1 MSTVTKKEIRPYE
14 LQRLIG
20 ETKEYFALQL
30 RKELGLVKVEG
41 PLFVEKNTGIND
53 DLNGVEKPVHFT
65 AKALG
70 DKQLEIVQ
78 SLAKW
83 KRLRLSELAAGV
95 HEGLYVDMRA
105 LRPDEEVS
113 KIHSVYVD
121 QWDWEKV
128 IDASSRNLDYLES
141 QVKSIYRALKATERF
156 LSEHAGI
163 EPILPEDVTFI
174 HSEELLDLYP
184 ELTPKQREDKIAS
197 LHGAVFIIGIGHE
210 LADGKEHDLRSPD
223 YDDWSTS
230 VEGKRGLNGDLLV
243 WNPVLERAFELS
255 SMGIRVDKSALE
267 YQLSKTGH
275 EKRKEL
281 YWHQLLL
288 QDKLPLTI
296 GGGIGQSR
304 LAMFLLRKEH
314 IAEVQES
321 VWNN

>member
-1 MSTVTKKEIRPYE
+1 MTTKIKAEIRPYE

-53 DLNGVEKPVHFT
+53 DLNGVERPVRFT
-65 AKALG
+65 ASALG
-70 DKQLEIVQ
+70 EKQLEIVQ

-83 KRLRLSELAAGV
+83 KRLRLSQLTARTN
-95 HEGLYVDMRA
+95 EGLYVDMRA
-105 LRPDEEVS
+105 LRPDEEIS

-128 IDASSRNLDYLES
+128 IDASSRTIDYLKEQVRQIYSALRSTES
-141 QVKSIYRALKATERF
+141 F
-156 LSEHAGI
+156 LADHADI
-163 EPILPEDVTFI
+163 TPILPQEVTFI
-174 HSEELLDLYP
+174 HSEDLLDLYP
-184 ELTPKQREDKIAS
+184 ELTPKQREDKFAK
-197 LHGAVFIIGIGHE
+197 LHGAVFVIGIGHE

-223 YDDWSTS
+223 YDDWSTT
-230 VEGKRGLNGDLLV
+230 VDGKRGLNGDLLV

-255 SMGIRVDKSALE
+255 SMGIRVDKTALE
-267 YQLSKTGH
+267 YQLSKTGK
-275 EKRKEL
+275 EERKEL
-281 YWHQLLL
+281 YWHKLLL
-288 QDKLPLTI
+288 SDQLPLTI